1 MVSESTQ
8 DLYNSLFNP
17 DGTPKDTD
25 VTTQTVSTPVP
36 DPLSATQT
44 DFGFQREAKLT
55 GEEEDYKAS
64 ILQND
69 QVMSAMRRYMFD
81 RFGED
86 GKQDDNETDEDFYD
100 RYMNHHRYMTMNSFS
115 LGKEISFLRDAS
127 PETKAAMGTVYSH
140 IENNAPDLWDQ
151 ELGDAGNTFLDYAS
165 AVITDPL
172 NMAQALIA
180 GAFTGGAGAPI
191 AVGASRA
198 AASQIIKKAITVN
211 VLGKEFSKHAL
222 KGTVSHAA
230 LAGAQGALEDAM
242 LQELEMQGKVQLV
255 QDEDGN
261 TKYEVDPTL
270 EYEDMKTNLRRVGL
284 AGGFSALLGAGE
296 GLLAGRAARKQT
308 LDYYD
313 KNLQYALGDLDA
325 KVDREK
331 LIVDAVTNDPTQGDV
346 TSRLLKA
353 TDLETEEAKEVVG
366 TLETLKKHLGID
378 ETTGVNPN
386 ADADRKLLDAV
397 GTEVDTEPFT
407 QAQLR
412 ATIAQKM
419 GKIASDIVSVK
430 VKEFDDAAKMG
441 LEATDDVLTK
451 LIIDG
456 ASAANKKDGVATDL
470 VVDIFKYLKDRS
482 NQGIEGIDEVDSLLQ
497 ASGRRQDFLDILT
510 KFSDKT
516 FEGDE
521 MYNAVLKAY
530 DESLSQAGRTLQAS
544 SPMGKVLKEHGSF
557 TREQRKQLDEI
568 FGTEDG
574 TVRTYESLYEMF
586 NKFGRVRRSLMTI
599 TPATTARNIFSG
611 LTNITF
617 ATAANTIESIIY
629 NMGKVASD
637 SQFTFGNGLRDIWL
651 DSSGM
656 LLNLYRSNASGA
668 RAMID
673 MSLINDPTLA
683 RKLFRN
689 NAEFG
694 EGRNLPA
701 VANFLNGLNIAS
713 DGFFR
718 RTLFAYELDKSF
730 RRAGFKGG
738 MDQVLME
745 GKTIPSR
752 YLQKA
757 AEETLKGTFSY
768 SFKKGKGV
776 GEDIASTSID
786 FIEKIPMGT
795 VVFPFA
801 RFMFNAMAFQYQY
814 SPLNAA
820 ANGFS
825 AIATATAN
833 LARKE
838 KKKIDYAGLSRA
850 FSRGTVGTAA
860 LYAAIQMRSD
870 QQENPYWKL
879 TIGDSDID
887 TRPLFPLAPY
897 LLVADFIVKTK
908 DMADDEVMPAVRN
921 ALRGEAVTA
930 GSAPLGL
937 KEVAE
942 AIAGLNIRST
952 AQLPMFDALFS
963 LAQQDETGGYFGEDK
978 VGTAFGEFFSA
989 YAKSPFVG
997 ANFFKDVMASF
1008 NEGEAVIRDTK
1019 ANVEGFGFTE
1029 RATSAFGES
1038 LKGVLPVAAQEAVG
1052 LDVAPVRKFAY
1063 RENPAYRQNT
1073 LAKQTLGTRMEIAPN
1088 DIEAEMNALG
1098 LPEWQK
1104 FKPSGDRV
1112 ADSYIRQAH
1121 SEHMLGTIRGV
1132 LSSDQYRGMSR
1143 EQRSIFMNNLVSATK
1158 KEAKKVGEYFNIK
1171 AIQEKLSE
1179 DSPKMIDEIM
1189 RLKEKNPAKAYE
1201 ILINLKQRSL
1211 YTYTGP
1217 FARMRWLDNVD
1228 KRTKALVNSH
1238 LKTMYEDMLANG
1250 TLNDTAYGQILQY
1263 FADKDGPENLT
1274 IEKTGLYGLGH
1285 ELGKAFKG
1293 AYKP

>member
-1 MVSESTQ
+1 MPINWNINPDTGLPFEETLTQ
-8 DLYNSLFNP
+8 D
-17 DGTPKDTD
+17 
-25 VTTQTVSTPVP
+25 QAP
-36 DPLSATQT
+36 DPLSATQ
-44 DFGFQREAKLT
+44 DDYGFQRAAQLT
-55 GEEEDYKAS
+55 GEEEDYKAK
-64 ILQND
+64 ILQD
-69 QVMSAMRRYMFD
+69 EQVMSAMRRYMFD
-81 RFGED
+81 RFGET
-86 GKQDDNETDEDFYD
+86 GIQEDNETDEDFYD
-100 RYMNHHRYMTMNSFS
+100 RYMNHHRYMTTNSFS

-127 PETKAAMGTVYSH
+127 PETKEAMGTVYSY
-140 IENNAPDLWDQ
+140 IENNAPDMWDQ

-172 NMAQALIA
+172 NAAQALIA
-180 GAFTGGAGAPI
+180 GSFTGGPGAVI
-191 AVGASRA
+191 SVGASRA
-198 AASQIIKKAITVN
+198 AASQILKKAITVN

-230 LAGAQGALEDAM
+230 LGAAQGSLENAM

-255 QDEDGN
+255 KDEDGN
-261 TKYEVDPTL
+261 TKYEVDPDL
-270 EYEDMKTNLRRVGL
+270 NYEDMETDINRVL
-284 AGGFSALLGAGE
+284 TAGGLSALLGAGE
-296 GLLAGRAARKQT
+296 GFLSGRLARKQT
-308 LDYYD
+308 LDFYD
-313 KNLQYALGDLDA
+313 KNVKYAYDNIDA
-325 KVDREK
+325 KIDREK
-331 LIVDAVTNDPTQGDV
+331 LLVDAVTNDPTQGDV
-346 TSRLLKA
+346 TGRLLKA
-353 TDLETEEAKEVVG
+353 TDLESETAKDILD
-366 TLETLKKHLGID
+366 TNETLKKHLGID
-378 ETTGVNPN
+378 ERTGVNPN
-386 ADADRKLLDAV
+386 ADADKKALDAI
-397 GTEVDTEPFT
+397 GTEVDSEPFT

-412 ATIAQKM
+412 VKITQQI
-419 GKIASDIVSVK
+419 GKTAADIIQVK
-430 VKEFDDAAKMG
+430 IKEIDDAAKMG
-441 LEATDDVLTK
+441 LEDTDDVLAK

-456 ASAANKKDGVATDL
+456 TNAAKKRDGVATEL
-470 VVDIFKYLKDRS
+470 IVDVFKYLKDRS
-482 NQGIEGIDEVDSLLQ
+482 NQGIEGIEEVDRLLE
-497 ASGRRQDFLDILT
+497 ASGRRQDFIDILT

-516 FEGDE
+516 YEGDE
-521 MYNAVLKAY
+521 IYNSVLKAY
-530 DESLSQAGRTLQAS
+530 QETLSQAGRTLNAS
-544 SPMGKVLKEHGSF
+544 SRAGRLLKEHGSF
-557 TREQRKQLDEI
+557 TREQRRQLDKV

-574 TVRTYESLYEMF
+574 TVRTHESLIEMF

-599 TPATTARNIFSG
+599 TPATTARNVFSG
-611 LTNITF
+611 LTNVTF
-617 ATAANTIESIIY
+617 ATAANTIESIIF

-637 SQFTFGNGLRDIWL
+637 SKFTFGNGLRDIWL

-656 LLNLYRSNASGA
+656 LLNLWKSNATGA

-673 MSLINDPTLA
+673 MALVNDPALT
-683 RKLFRN
+683 RRLFRN

-694 EGRNLPA
+694 EGRNLPS

-718 RTLFAYELDKSF
+718 RSLFAYELDKSF

-738 MDQVLME
+738 MDEVLME
-745 GKTIPSR
+745 GRTIPSQ

-768 SFKKGKGV
+768 SFKKGKGF

-814 SPLNAA
+814 SPLNTAM
-820 ANGFS
+820 NGFQ
-825 AIATATAN
+825 AITTATAN

-860 LYAAIQMRSD
+860 LYAAVQMRSG

-908 DMADDEVMPAVRN
+908 DMADDEVMPTVRD
-921 ALRGEAVTA
+921 ALRGGAITQ
-930 GSAPLGL
+930 GSAPVGL

-942 AIAGLNIRST
+942 AIAGLNVRAT
-952 AQLPMFDALFS
+952 GQLPMFDALFS
-963 LAQQDETGGYFGEDK
+963 LAQKDETGGYFGEDK

-989 YAKSPFVG
+989 YAKTPFVG

-1008 NEGEAVIRDTK
+1008 NEGEAIIRDTK

-1029 RATSAFGES
+1029 RAMSAFGEDV
-1038 LKGVLPVAAQEAVG
+1038 KGVLPVAAQEALG
-1052 LDVAPVRKFAY
+1052 FEAAPVRKFAY

-1073 LAKQTLGTRMEIAPN
+1073 LAKQTLGTRMELPPN

-1104 FKPSGDRV
+1104 FRPSGDRV

-1121 SEHMLGTIRGV
+1121 SEHMLGALRGV
-1132 LSSDQYRGMSR
+1132 MSSDDYKNMSR
-1143 EQRSIFMNNLVSATK
+1143 EERGLLMNNVVTATK
-1158 KEAKKVGEYFNIK
+1158 KEAKKIGEYFNIAAMK
-1171 AIQEKLSE
+1171 AKLE
-1179 DSPKMIDEIM
+1179 DEVPEMIGQID
-1189 RLKEKNPAKAYE
+1189 RLRDKNPAKAEE
-1201 ILINLKQRSL
+1201 IYINILHKQS
-1211 YTYTGP
+1211 YMYTGP
-1217 FARMRWLDNVD
+1217 FARMRWLDNID
-1228 KRTKALVNSH
+1228 KRTKSVVNNH
-1238 LKTMYEDMLANG
+1238 LTTMYQDMEANG
-1250 TLNDTAYGQILQY
+1250 TINDTAYGRILKY
-1263 FADKDGPENLT
+1263 YAKKYGPEKLT
-1274 IEKTGLYGLGH
+1274 IENTGLYGLGH
-1285 ELGKAFKG
+1285 ELGKVFKK

>member
-1 MVSESTQ
+1 MAVESSE
-8 DLYNSLFNP
+8 DLYNRLFNP
-17 DGTPKDTD
+17 DGTIKDAEASIESAVPTA
-25 VTTQTVSTPVP
+25 P
-36 DPLSATQT
+36 DPLSATQ
-44 DFGFQREAKLT
+44 DGYQFQRQAQLT
-55 GEEEDYKAS
+55 GEEEDYKTK
-64 ILQND
+64 ILQD
-69 QVMSAMRRYMFD
+69 EKVMSSMRRYMFD
-81 RFGED
+81 RFGEE
-86 GKQDDNETDEDFYD
+86 GKQNDNETDSDFYD

-127 PETKAAMGTVYSH
+127 PETKEAMGTVYSY
-140 IENNAPDLWDQ
+140 IENNAPSLWNQ

-165 AVITDPL
+165 AIITDPL
-172 NMAQALIA
+172 NMAQALVA
-180 GAFTGGAGAPI
+180 GAFTGGAGA
-191 AVGASRA
+191 AVSVGASRA
-198 AASQIIKKAITVN
+198 AASQIIKKAVTVN

-230 LAGAQGALEDAM
+230 LAAAQGSLEEAM
-242 LQELEMQGKVQLV
+242 IQELEMQGKVQLV
-255 QDEDGN
+255 KDEDGN
-261 TKYEVDPTL
+261 TKYEVDPNL
-270 EYEDMKTNLRRVGL
+270 NYDDMSTDLSRVML
-284 AGGFSALLGAGE
+284 AGGLSALLGAGE

-313 KNLQYALGDLDA
+313 KNLQYVFGVDA
-325 KVDREK
+325 KLDREK
-331 LIVDAVTNDPTQGDV
+331 LIVDAVTNDPVQGDV
-346 TSRLLKA
+346 TGRLLKA

-366 TLETLKKHLGID
+366 TLDTLKKHLGID
-378 ETTGVNPN
+378 ERTGVNP
-386 ADADRKLLDAV
+386 DADLDRRALESV
-397 GTEVDTEPFT
+397 GTEVDAEPFT

-412 ATIAQKM
+412 VSIAQKM

-441 LEATDDVLTK
+441 LPLTEDVLTK
-451 LIIDG
+451 LIFDG
-456 ASAANKKDGVATDL
+456 ASAAKRKDGVATDL
-470 VVDIFKYLKDRS
+470 IVDVFKYLKDRS

-497 ASGRRQDFLDILT
+497 ASGRRQDFLDVLT

-521 MYNAVLKAY
+521 IYNAVLKAY
-530 DESLSQAGRTLQAS
+530 DASLSEAGRTLNAS
-544 SPMGKVLKEHGSF
+544 SKMGKVLKEHGSF
-557 TREQRKQLDEI
+557 TRQQRKQLDEI

-637 SQFTFGNGLRDIWL
+637 SNFTFGNGLRDIWL

-656 LLNLYRSNASGA
+656 LLNLWRSNASGA

-673 MSLINDPTLA
+673 MSLINDPALA
-683 RKLFRN
+683 RRLFRN

-718 RTLFAYELDKSF
+718 RSLFAYELDKSF
-730 RRAGFKGG
+730 RRAGFRGG
-738 MDQVLME
+738 MDEVLMD
-745 GKTIPSR
+745 GKTIPSQ

-776 GEDIASTSID
+776 GEDLASTSID
-786 FIEKIPMGT
+786 FIEKVPMGT

-825 AIATATAN
+825 AMTTATAN
-833 LARKE
+833 LFRKE

-1019 ANVEGFGFTE
+1019 AGVEGLGFAE

-1052 LDVAPVRKFAY
+1052 LEVAPVRKFAY

-1073 LAKQTLGTRMEIAPN
+1073 LAKQTLGTRMELPPN

-1121 SEHMLGTIRGV
+1121 SEHMLGTLRG
-1132 LSSDQYRGMSR
+1132 LMASDMYNNMSR
-1143 EQRSIFMNNLVSATK
+1143 EQRSLLMNSVVTDTK
-1158 KEAKKVGEYFNIK
+1158 KEAKKIGEYFNIA
-1171 AIQEKLSE
+1171 AIQARSEKENSE
-1179 DSPKMIDEIM
+1179 IREQVNRLRKTNPDKAHEIYINGLQ
-1189 RLKEKNPAKAYE
+1189 RQAYM
-1201 ILINLKQRSL
+1201 
-1211 YTYTGP
+1211 YTGP
-1217 FARMRWLDNVD
+1217 FARMRWLDNID
-1228 KRTKALVNSH
+1228 TRTKAVVNKH
-1238 LKTMYEDMLANG
+1238 LTTMYLDMEANG
-1250 TLNDTAYGQILQY
+1250 TLNDTVYGRILKY
-1263 FADKDGPENLT
+1263 YAKKHGPDKLT
-1274 IEKTGLYGLGH
+1274 IENTGLYGLGH
-1285 ELGKAFKG
+1285 ELGKAFKN